1 MVNPTSPNRSV
12 LHTNEAVQGINSA
25 LTNAEQEEK
34 ALQVQLKALEVQE
47 KQYHLSTGIA
57 LSAKESES
65 RLILEKL
72 LCLESM
78 LTSRVID
85 ESKSIIGSECTY
97 KQAFS
102 EEESW
107 IIKAKMIELIQQL

>member
-1 MVNPTSPNRSV
+1 MVNPTSPNLSTA
-12 LHTNEAVQGINSA
+12 LTNEAVQGLNSA

-47 KQYHLSTGIA
+47 KHYQLSTGIA
-57 LSAKESES
+57 LSARESEC
-65 RLILEKL
+65 RLTLDKL

-78 LTSRVID
+78 LTSRIID

-102 EEESW
+102 EEECW
-107 IIKAKMIELIQQL
+107 IIKAKMIELIQKL